1 MALRIQGRKCLQ
13 TVQNMHLLQPKRNN
27 IYSASDGFDEEEI
40 RKKLQCF
47 PGGSID
53 LLKQKNGVAVL
64 TINNPSRM
72 NAFTGTMMVELKDR
86 VTELKGWTDGKGLI
100 VHGAANTFCSGSDLN
115 AVRAISNP
123 HDGMKMCMFMQNT
136 LTNLMRLPLI
146 SVALIEGKALGGG
159 AELCTAYDFRL
170 MVPQSEIRF
179 VHKHMGLV
187 PGWGGASRL
196 IRIVG
201 GRNALILLS
210 SARKVDPEYGLAIGL
225 ADAVI
230 TPSDQSGSLEAAE
243 KWLSDY
249 IKGPATVV
257 RAVKQV
263 VLSGRE
269 LDLEESL
276 KAEKTVFGN
285 VWGAPANLE
294 ALAQG
299 SKHK

>member
-1 MALRIQGRKCLQ
+1 
-13 TVQNMHLLQPKRNN
+13 MHLLQPKRNN

-136 LTNLMRLPLI
+136 LTNLM
-146 SVALIEGKALGGG
+146 
-159 AELCTAYDFRL
+159 RL